1 MEDAPLTDLIREA
14 QGGNATAL
22 NRIFAVMY
30 DDLRVMARNRL
41 HSHQRGM
48 MLDTTSLVHESFL
61 RFSRAGHLQIADRK
75 HFLRYAS
82 VVMRSVVVDY
92 ARERLTER
100 RGGGA
105 EHVTLT
111 TQACDAATE
120 ACAQILHIHDA
131 LEELGR
137 LDERLALV
145 VEMRYF
151 AAMTENEIAQTLD
164 ITDRTVRR
172 DWEKARLILADA
184 LK

>member
-1 MEDAPLTDLIREA
+1 MEDTPLTDLIRAA
-14 QGGNATAL
+14 QGGNADAL
-22 NRIFAVMY
+22 NRMFAAMY
-30 DDLRVMARNRL
+30 DDLRIMARKRL
-41 HSHQRGM
+41 HSHQRGT

-61 RFSRAGHLQIADRK
+61 RFSKAGHLQIEDRK

-82 VVMRSVVVDY
+82 LVMRSVVVDY
-92 ARERLTER
+92 ARERLTGR

-105 EHVTLT
+105 THVTLT
-111 TQACDAATE
+111 THAGGAATD
-120 ACAQILHIHDA
+120 ACAQILHVHDA
-131 LEELGR
+131 LEELAK

-151 AAMTENEIAQTLD
+151 AAMTENEIAEALD

-184 LK
+184 LR

>member
-14 QGGNATAL
+14 QRGNAEAM
-22 NRIFAVMY
+22 NRVFAVMY
-30 DDLRVMARNRL
+30 EDLRVMARRRL
-41 HSHQRGM
+41 HSHRRGT

-61 RFSRAGHLQIADRK
+61 RFSNAGRLQIEDRN

-82 VVMRSVVVDY
+82 LVMRSVVVDY

-105 EHVTLT
+105 RHVTLT
-111 TQACDAATE
+111 THAADAGTE
-120 ACAQILHIHDA
+120 ACAEILHVHDA
-131 LEELGR
+131 LEELAK

-151 AAMTENEIAQTLD
+151 AAMTENEIAETLE

-184 LK
+184 LR